1 VDEAREMIRLIV
13 VVAIVASIATFV
25 VGAYVGVAVQRARDA
40 RVASQRRDALREYF
54 ATSHDSDRAYE
65 REMTG
70 PRVVRVS
77 NTTAP
82 LTNRTIDP

>member
-1 VDEAREMIRLIV
+1 MLSILLV
-13 VVAIVASIATFV
+13 VLPLATFV